1 MTVHTDDNSKLATTT
16 EESLPEDQHNQQD
29 DLKGILIHYECCF
42 SIQGW
47 IFYLN
52 EKCYANTIRFNHYY
66 KLTAL

>member
-47 IFYLN
+47 IFHLRKN
-52 EKCYANTIRFNHYY
+52 VMPILLELIITIS
-66 KLTAL
+66 